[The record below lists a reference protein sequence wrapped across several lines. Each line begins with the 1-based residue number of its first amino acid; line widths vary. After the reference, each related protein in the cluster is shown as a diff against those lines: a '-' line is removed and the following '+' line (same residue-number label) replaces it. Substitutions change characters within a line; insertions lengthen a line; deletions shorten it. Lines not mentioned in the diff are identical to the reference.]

1 MHDAVM
7 ASAADADIF
16 IAVAAVADW
25 RVKNVSTQKLK
36 KTSEGGGAPLM
47 EFEPNP
53 DILAEVAKLENGPW
67 CVGFAAETEKLAE
80 HAEAKRARKGIP
92 LLVGNLAHKVMD
104 ADTTELVLFD
114 AQGAHPLPA
123 GDKLDAARRLIA
135 EIAAR
140 MPA

>member
-1 MHDAVM
+1 
-7 ASAADADIF
+7 
-16 IAVAAVADW
+16 
-25 RVKNVSTQKLK
+25 
-36 KTSEGGGAPLM
+36 M

-80 HAEAKRARKGIP
+80 HAEAKRQRKGIP

-114 AQGAHPLPA
+114 EQGAHPLPA
-123 GDKLDAARRLIA
+123 GDKLEAARRLIA

-140 MPA
+140 FPT

>member
-1 MHDAVM
+1 
-7 ASAADADIF
+7 
-16 IAVAAVADW
+16 
-25 RVKNVSTQKLK
+25 
-36 KTSEGGGAPLM
+36 M

-53 DILAEVAKLENGPW
+53 DILAEVAKLPNGPW

-114 AQGAHPLPA
+114 EQGVHPLPA
-123 GDKLDAARRLIA
+123 AGKLDAARRLIA

-140 MPA
+140 VPDK